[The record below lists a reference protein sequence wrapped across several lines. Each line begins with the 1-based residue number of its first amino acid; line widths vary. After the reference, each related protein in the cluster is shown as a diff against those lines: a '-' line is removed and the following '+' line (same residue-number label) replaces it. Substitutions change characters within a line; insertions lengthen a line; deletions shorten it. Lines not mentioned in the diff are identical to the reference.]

1 MGKFTITNGNVYGVV
16 TGVSN
21 TTYIELNEPSY
32 DQLGVIDG
40 VDNQHIWFDTH
51 SQDFKDFV
59 KTINEINDYVNG

>member
-1 MGKFTITNGNVYGVV
+1 MSSIKITNGNIYAEVN
-16 TGVSN
+16 GVSN

-32 DQLGVIDG
+32 NELGNVDG
-40 VDNQHIWFDTH
+40 IDNQYITFDTH

>member
-1 MGKFTITNGNVYGVV
+1 MSKFKVKNGNIYAEVI
-16 TGVSN
+16 GVSN

-32 DQLGVIDG
+32 NEQGIVDG
-40 VDNQHIWFDTH
+40 IDNQHIWFDTH

>member
-1 MGKFTITNGNVYGVV
+1 MGKLKITNGNIYGEVR
-16 TGVSN
+16 GVSN

-32 DQLGVIDG
+32 NELGETDG
-40 VDNQHIWFDTH
+40 IYNQHIIFDTY

>member
-1 MGKFTITNGNVYGVV
+1 MDKLKITNGNVYAEVI
-16 TGVSN
+16 GVSN

-32 DQLGVIDG
+32 NELGVVDG
-40 VDNQHIWFDTH
+40 IDNQHIWFDTH